1 MSCYDSP
8 EAIAHRGRDY
18 AAAIDRCH
26 GRYEAADLY
35 ADGLQTYG
43 PDGVDWR
50 QVNGAILRKW
60 TPSGLEWIKRR
71 AWRIARATGGDD
83 A

>member
-1 MSCYDSP
+1 MDHDSAD
-8 EAIAHRGRDY
+8 AIKYRGRDY
-18 AAAIDRCH
+18 AAAIDTCASVR
-26 GRYEAADLY
+26 AASELY
-35 ADGLQTYG
+35 ADALRTYG

-71 AWRIARATGGDD
+71 AWRIARATGGV
-83 A
+83 